1 MLMKYN
7 HKTMED
13 SVVDLWNDT
22 LIYDAITKEKFRK
35 NIIFDENFDN
45 DLCCVY
51 LIDNAVVG
59 FILGMKRKFP
69 YLERGLEEDKAWISI
84 VFVKETYQRQGIGT
98 LLLKEIEK
106 RLNDKSTKTI
116 FLANYS
122 PSYFLAGLDKEHY
135 PISISFFEK
144 NSYIEDDNRYS
155 MGRKIHGFKMSNHVL
170 KLKNQF
176 EENGYKF
183 INFDYKYA
191 VDVLEFLKNEFG
203 GGWKRNALLAMQNN
217 TAEDVICIVLNKND
231 EVCGVSNRAIDGNN
245 NRFGPIGI
253 SKKERNNG
261 LGSVL
266 LEFSMYEMFRRNIYY
281 MYFMTT
287 DELGKKYYERLGL
300 KLIRTYTTYKKEL

>member
-106 RLNDKSTKTI
+106 RLKDKGTKTI

-135 PISISFFEK
+135 PSSISFFEK
-144 NSYIEDDNRYS
+144 NSYIEVDNRYS

-183 INFDYKYA
+183 INFDY
-191 VDVLEFLKNEFG
+191 
-203 GGWKRNALLAMQNN
+203 
-217 TAEDVICIVLNKND
+217 
-231 EVCGVSNRAIDGNN
+231 
-245 NRFGPIGI
+245 
-253 SKKERNNG
+253 
-261 LGSVL
+261 
-266 LEFSMYEMFRRNIYY
+266 
-281 MYFMTT
+281 
-287 DELGKKYYERLGL
+287 
-300 KLIRTYTTYKKEL
+300 